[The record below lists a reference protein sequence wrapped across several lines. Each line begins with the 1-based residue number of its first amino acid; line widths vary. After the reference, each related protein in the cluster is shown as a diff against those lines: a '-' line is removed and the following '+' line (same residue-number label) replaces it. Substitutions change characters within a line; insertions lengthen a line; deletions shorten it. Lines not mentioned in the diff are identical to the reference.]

1 MNDVHGDHHTL
12 ATTVGVHIIDM
23 IRPWRRRIVV
33 AVVAAAL
40 QLQSEAFTPQHDDAQ
55 NVNINSYLLDEL
67 ISQNKQFVSRHPRIA
82 DQIISQPSSIFVR
95 STEEWFTQYLNLSE
109 ADLKRIHTDGQIVEV
124 VSRD

>member
-1 MNDVHGDHHTL
+1 MG
-12 ATTVGVHIIDM
+12 
-23 IRPWRRRIVV
+23 RPWRRRIVV

-40 QLQSEAFTPQHDDAQ
+40 QLQSAAFTSPHDAQ

-95 STEEWFTQYLNLSE
+95 STEEWFTQYLNLSD
-109 ADLKRIHTDGQIVEV
+109 ADQKRIHRYPMVK
-124 VSRD
+124 